1 VLAVLGERRAHLH
14 DFPLFM
20 VAIVVVGA
28 VTVAVFVATAT
39 GETGGESAEGT
50 GAGVDP

>member
-20 VAIVVVGA
+20 VAIVIVAA

-39 GETGGESAEGT
+39 GETGGESTEST
-50 GAGVDP
+50 GGGIDP